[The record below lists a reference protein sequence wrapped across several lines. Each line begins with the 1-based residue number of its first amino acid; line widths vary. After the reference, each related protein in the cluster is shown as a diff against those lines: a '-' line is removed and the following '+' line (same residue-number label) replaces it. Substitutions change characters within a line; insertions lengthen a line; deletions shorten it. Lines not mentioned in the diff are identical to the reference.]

1 MSVLAFSYYEN
12 KKELYFNVSK
22 TNAMNMIRD
31 IKTKISFSH
40 KNKTSIKDINLLNS
54 KEFSI
59 SLYNAKKEKI
69 FGNFEKNIALS
80 ENLIFQKEHIIFIN
94 DYALEH
100 FSIKYILLKENTY
113 FKKVSVLKLK
123 IILLF
128 LIIYSI
134 TSVLI
139 YFLIKRFLKPL
150 KNEKIRLSNFV
161 KDATHELNTPI
172 TAILMSSENTD
183 ISEKQ
188 IERIRSSATRAS
200 EIYQDLSY
208 IFLENKS
215 EKLFPENLCLNELIT
230 EQLEYFQPLIKQ
242 KRIKITSNL
251 EHSCYSMNKNEFIRL
266 INNLISNSIKYNKFA
281 GSVIITLKNNSLEIR
296 DTGIGIEEEK
306 LQDVFKRSFRG
317 TMEEGGFGLGLSIVH
332 LICKK
337 YDIKIEINSQLKE
350 GTSFTLFF

>member
-123 IILLF
+123 IIHLF

-208 IFLENKS
+208 IFS
-215 EKLFPENLCLNELIT
+215 
-230 EQLEYFQPLIKQ
+230 
-242 KRIKITSNL
+242 
-251 EHSCYSMNKNEFIRL
+251 
-266 INNLISNSIKYNKFA
+266 
-281 GSVIITLKNNSLEIR
+281 
-296 DTGIGIEEEK
+296 
-306 LQDVFKRSFRG
+306 
-317 TMEEGGFGLGLSIVH
+317 
-332 LICKK
+332 
-337 YDIKIEINSQLKE
+337 
-350 GTSFTLFF
+350 